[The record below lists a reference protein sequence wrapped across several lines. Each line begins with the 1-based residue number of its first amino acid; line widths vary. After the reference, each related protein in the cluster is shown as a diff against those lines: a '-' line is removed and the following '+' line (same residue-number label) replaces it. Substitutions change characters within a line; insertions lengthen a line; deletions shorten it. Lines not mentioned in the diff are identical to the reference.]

1 MNGWQIIGR
10 SALTPPPENWREALA
25 TRLGYK
31 PRRIGLWAEL
41 VLYGALCCL
50 EDEGAHTSTATPR
63 LPADTLVSLASPQ
76 GPKRALHDSLAEAQ
90 DGQPLPLGF
99 LQGQGNQALAHLCK
113 ALGWRGDARC
123 LTTRDPL
130 DALRLACQSRP
141 EGGLLLGWVSED
153 APLSSQWLRLVP
165 VTGQTCAPLPATL
178 AELMASRRNSFTLAG

>member
-50 EDEGAHTSTATPR
+50 ENEGEQTPAATAR
-63 LPADTLVSLASPQ
+63 LPAGALISLASPE
-76 GPKRALHDSLAEAQ
+76 GPIQALNDSLAEAQ

-113 ALGWRGDARC
+113 ALDWRGDARC

-141 EGGLLLGWVSED
+141 EGGLLLGWVSEE
-153 APLSSQWLRLVP
+153 APLTSQWLRLIP
-165 VTGQTCAPLPATL
+165 VEGQAFAPLPASL
-178 AELMASRRNSFTLAG
+178 AGLMDRGLNSFTLAE